1 MSVDNSEL
9 LMLLGGK
16 KSKSTIG
23 IAGQQGFGVGVYGG
37 SPADLTAMG
46 LAPMEGC
53 ENPSSD
59 NYGNYIHTN
68 GSIMCCIPAFCY
80 RLGNATA
87 PSYSRDGENALEIRD
102 ATEFSQFSHDVAFSS
117 PDFGDG
123 WILHRAFVDGN
134 KLKNA
139 FFIDKYLCSNVNGQA
154 ASVKNADFLVCFYR
168 SGVTNPSYFTG
179 SLGEN
184 WYGQTVEAI
193 SICRNRS
200 DYHSL
205 VTCFQWAAISLL
217 SLAHGQAA
225 TSNQFCGWYDAN
237 HTTNF
242 PKGATSERCKDS
254 NDNSIT
260 YTPHSYS
267 NTYAKTGSGTP
278 FSKTTH
284 NGQASGVADVAGMCN
299 QIVIGAGTPNSSFV
313 YLLNTPTA
321 AHEITASNVNDKT
334 LYSSYINGIHFSSGY
349 GSSYE
354 AYFEGIRNGTSGLD
368 WAGAGFVPKSSA
380 KSALFGNNLYLQYNY
395 DAMKMLVGLG
405 RYWGESAGVF
415 CRSKLATGQ
424 YSVSGEGW
432 DSSGSSQGFRAAA
445 YPP

>member
-37 SPADLTAMG
+37 DPADLTAMG

-53 ENPSSD
+53 EDPTSD

-80 RLGNATA
+80 RLGKATA
-87 PSYSRDGENALEIRD
+87 PSYKRDVVDALEIKD
-102 ATEFSQFSHDVAFSS
+102 AMEFPQFSHDAVFSS

-154 ASVKNADFLVCFYR
+154 ASVKNADWLMCHDD
-168 SGVTNPSYFTG
+168 TTKPYFTKHISG
-179 SLGEN
+179 TV
-184 WYGQTVEAI
+184 GQAYDAI
-193 SICRNRS
+193 TLSRARGN
-200 DYHSL
+200 YYSL
-205 VTCFQWAAISLL
+205 VTCYQWSAISLL

-225 TSNQFCGWYDAN
+225 TSADACAWYDAN

-242 PKGATSERCKDS
+242 PKGATEEYGRDFNDDS
-254 NDNSIT
+254 IKYT
-260 YTPHSYS
+260 YHSYA
-267 NTYAKTGSGTP
+267 NMFAKTGSGTP
-278 FSKTTH
+278 FNKTTH
-284 NGQASGVADVAGMCN
+284 NGQASGVADVAGVCH
-299 QIVIGAGTPNSSFV
+299 QWTIGACNPEQATVG
-313 YLLNTPTA
+313 LMNTTTT
-321 AHEITASNVNDKT
+321 AHEITQDNVVNQKLHT
-334 LYSSYINGIHFSSGY
+334 SYLTGFRDGHKGFNGV
-349 GSSYE
+349 
-354 AYFEGIRNGTSGLD
+354 RNGTSGLD
-368 WAGAGFVPKSSA
+368 WVGAGIVPRTAST
-380 KSALFGNNLYLQYNY
+380 SALFGVDGYQEYYTTANGL
-395 DAMKMLVGLG
+395 KVGLG
-405 RYWGESAGVF
+405 TTWGQDAGIF
-415 CRSKLATGQ
+415 CRSWSSI
-424 YSVSGEGW
+424 SVLHW
-432 DSSGSSQGFRAAA
+432 YKGSLYFGFRSAA